1 MASERSIQ
9 SQNWAIEKLPGLKVA
24 EHTQLQTQGICTTFQ
39 LLRRT
44 QTPTQIQDLATL
56 LQTPTRYVKKWTAL
70 ADLARI
76 PSVGCQYCGLLLH
89 VGVLSVRQLA
99 QTPAAHLNRQLL
111 RLQVNLLQTKEHC
124 PDPGQVAQWIAQAKQ
139 L

>member
-1 MASERSIQ
+1 MAPEHSIQ
-9 SQNWAIEKLPGLKVA
+9 PQNWAIAKLPGLQVA
-24 EHTQLQTQGICTTFQ
+24 DQAQLQAQGICTTFQ

-44 QTPTQIQDLATL
+44 QSAAQVQDLAIL
-56 LQTPTRYVKKWTAL
+56 LQTPTRYVKKWVAL

-89 VGVLSVRQLA
+89 VGVISVRQLA
-99 QTPAAHLNRQLL
+99 QTSASHLIRQLL
-111 RLQVNLLQTKEHC
+111 RLQVSLLQTHEHC